1 MSHEVE
7 TMFYCGDTPWH
18 GLGIALENPP
28 TIHDAI
34 IKAGLDWTVSTHP
47 LYYKMD
53 SVKQNTLLEVTQL
66 AETPNCAVVRDSDQQ
81 YLGTVGKR
89 WTPLQNSDAFEF
101 FQPFLDSKE
110 LLLETAGSLRKGKH
124 VWILAA
130 LNKDSIK
137 IAGEDRVREYLLLSN
152 GHDGKNCAVP
162 ALTPVRVV
170 CANTLAA
177 AEESQATQKLRVVH
191 SKQVKE
197 NLELVRETISLV
209 HNEFLASAELYREL
223 AKRQISARDLRRY
236 VKKVFLPAHENKKIE
251 ELEQQIDD
259 TEDEGIL
266 EKLERDYNEIGAGE
280 RVLNSVTRLFEDG
293 RGSDIPEIRGTWWAG
308 YNAIAEYLS
317 YERGKCNDIRL
328 DSLWFGQNRL
338 TNDRALQVARKLGLK

>member
-1 MSHEVE
+1 M
-7 TMFYCGDTPWH
+7 MFTGDTPWH
-18 GLGIALENPP
+18 GLGTHLENPP
-28 TIHDAI
+28 TIHEAI

-47 LYYKMD
+47 LYYKQA
-53 SVKQNTLLEVTQL
+53 SVKNETRLFEVTQL
-66 AETPNCAVVRDSDQQ
+66 AETPNCAVVRDSDNQ

-89 WTPLQNSDAFEF
+89 WTPLQNSEAFEF
-101 FQPFLDSKE
+101 FQPFLDSGE
-110 LLLETAGSLRKGKH
+110 LLLETAGSLRHGKH

-130 LNKDSIK
+130 LNRDPLK
-137 IAGEDRVREYLLLSN
+137 IAGDDRIRQYLMLSN
-152 GHDGKNCAVP
+152 GHDGKNAACP
-162 ALTPVRVV
+162 MLTPIRVV

-177 AEESQATQKLRVVH
+177 AEESQATKKLRVVH
-191 SKQVKE
+191 GQQVKE

-209 HNEFLASAELYREL
+209 HNEFIASAELYREL

-236 VKKVFLPAHENKKIE
+236 VKKVFLPAHDNMKLE

-266 EKLERDYNEIGAGE
+266 EKLEREYKEIGAGE

-338 TNDRALQVARKLGLK
+338 TNERALQIARKLGLN